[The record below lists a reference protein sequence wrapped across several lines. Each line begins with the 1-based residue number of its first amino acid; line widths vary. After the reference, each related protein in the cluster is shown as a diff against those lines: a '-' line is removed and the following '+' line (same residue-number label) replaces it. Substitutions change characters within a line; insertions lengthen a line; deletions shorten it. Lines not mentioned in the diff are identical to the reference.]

1 MLACVT
7 MGVSVKVREWRGVVD
22 WWYGYSDGVL
32 VRVKWWLGVV
42 LVCYGRRR
50 WLLRRSKSEFTLE
63 GIWIK
68 LTVHHS
74 WWLRVPRR
82 PIRDGDDD
90 NEEEDG
96 DNGLLKKVWAQLF
109 ICLSVDIKCCFIQ
122 TTCLNGDWKWDSWYD
137 RSLVYQMKSIL
148 SHFW

>member
-1 MLACVT
+1 MHFLSSCGANEWIKCWGGYGEGYFKYSEV
-7 MGVSVKVREWRGVVD
+7 MRRGVGVCDEGVSVKVREWRGVVG
-22 WWYGYSDGVL
+22 WWNGYGDGVL

-42 LVCYGRRR
+42 MVCYGRRR

-90 NEEEDG
+90 NEGDG
-96 DNGLLKKVWAQLF
+96 DNGLFKKSVSSAVYLF
-109 ICLSVDIKCCFIQ
+109 IC
-122 TTCLNGDWKWDSWYD
+122 WY
-137 RSLVYQMKSIL
+137 
-148 SHFW
+148 